1 MIKTIFMG
9 KHSGGNNNCLGID
22 ALNYLLTSDN
32 FNIVKC
38 ILNEK
43 DLLYDFCVEHSIDF
57 GFDFSKITEEF
68 NNIDLIISYGFKN
81 LIKEPLISMPK
92 IGCINFHPAPLPDWR
107 GMGGVFNFALYEQ
120 VSEWGV
126 SSHFVDNS
134 FDTGDLI
141 KVNNFKINSNEET
154 VYSLNKKSHKELIK
168 LFYEVMGIVVSCEDK
183 PQHIPRKKQVGGRYI
198 SKSDFNMLRKV
209 NEDDTADVI
218 DRKIKAFFHPPH
230 HGAFIELDNKKY
242 SLINS
247 KMLNKIKIEE

>member
-1 MIKTIFMG
+1 
-9 KHSGGNNNCLGID
+9 
-22 ALNYLLTSDN
+22 
-32 FNIVKC
+32 
-38 ILNEK
+38 
-43 DLLYDFCVEHSIDF
+43 
-57 GFDFSKITEEF
+57 
-68 NNIDLIISYGFKN
+68 
-81 LIKEPLISMPK
+81 MPK

-168 LFYEVMGIVVSCEDK
+168 LFYEVMGIVVSCKDT

-218 DRKIKAFFHPPH
+218 DRKIKAFFFLLH